1 MSRAQPQRERER
13 ERERERDQ
21 GLDGE
26 TKEMKRT
33 YVPRGCNMQK
43 K

>member
-1 MSRAQPQRERER
+1 MSRAQPQRER